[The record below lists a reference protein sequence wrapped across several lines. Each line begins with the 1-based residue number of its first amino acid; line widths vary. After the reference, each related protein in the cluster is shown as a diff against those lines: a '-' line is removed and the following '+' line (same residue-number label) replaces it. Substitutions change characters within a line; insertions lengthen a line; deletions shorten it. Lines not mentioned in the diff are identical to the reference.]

1 MAHEWNIKPRGGACA
16 VCGRAFEAGEEC
28 VSALFNASDA
38 GFERR
43 DYCVGCW
50 DKRPDGDAPF
60 SQWQGA
66 YAPPRGEQARKE
78 PIAHET
84 AEDLLRRLIDIGD
97 PANVNV
103 VYILAVMLERKKQL
117 IERSAVPVE
126 GGIMRFY
133 EHKASGDTFQI
144 LDPQISLDAIGD
156 VQRQIIEMLGPH
168 KPPEQQAA
176 PTADA
181 EAQSSESEVESSKSN
196 ANSPAAPA
204 TPYVPPLQESTP
216 ISSD

>member
-1 MAHEWNIKPRGGACA
+1 MAHEWNIRPRGGTCA
-16 VCGRAFEAGEEC
+16 VCGKPFEAGVEC
-28 VSALFNASDA
+28 VSALFNAPDA

-50 DKRPDGDAPF
+50 DKRPDGGEPF

-66 YAPPRGEQARKE
+66 YAPPRSEQARKE

-126 GGIMRFY
+126 GGIMRYY

-156 VQRQIIEMLGPH
+156 VQRQIIEMLGPR
-168 KPPEQQAA
+168 KAEEQK
-176 PTADA
+176 T
-181 EAQSSESEVESSKSN
+181 
-196 ANSPAAPA
+196 
-204 TPYVPPLQESTP
+204 
-216 ISSD
+216 